1 MTGDILLFLI
11 QISFTILGAAFLAR
25 AWLHAIRFHPFNP
38 FAQLIYRM
46 TEWLCKPLRAVLP
59 AGRSIDYA
67 SLVGVYLV
75 ALFYLIFMW
84 VIATRSLPPS
94 MVWLPALMAAAVTVG
109 RWALNLVIW
118 MTLIQA
124 ILSWVNPLAPI
135 MPVLRTL
142 TDPLLAPIR
151 RILPNFSGFD
161 FSPLALL
168 ILAQI
173 ALMVL
178 NRISFTLI
186 GL

>member
-1 MTGDILLFLI
+1 MTGQILLFLI

-46 TEWLCKPLRAVLP
+46 TEWLCKPLRAILP

-67 SLVGVYLV
+67 SLLGVYLV

-84 VIATRSLPPS
+84 TLATRSLPPS

-178 NRISFTLI
+178 NSISYTLI